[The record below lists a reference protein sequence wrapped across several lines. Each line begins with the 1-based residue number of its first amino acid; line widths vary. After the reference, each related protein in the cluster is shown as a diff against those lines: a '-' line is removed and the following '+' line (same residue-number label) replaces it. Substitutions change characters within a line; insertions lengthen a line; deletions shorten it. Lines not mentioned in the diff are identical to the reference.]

1 MTNLDLYAKIEPY
14 LDLEEATY
22 TLHKEFMRFIMENS
36 LDNILDI
43 GCGRGYFLENL
54 RINGLNYLGI
64 DNSLEQIK
72 VCKDKSLNAE
82 NLELKKID
90 QIFDCTV
97 AIFDVVNFVEK
108 QKIEEFFKNIY
119 SLLNKNGYFLFDINT
134 LFAFE
139 NIAQGSINIDL
150 EDSFIAIN
158 SDFIDSKLI
167 TNFFLF
173 EKEEDNK
180 FVKNEGLISQ
190 EYYKTNY
197 LEKILKN
204 VGFEIV
210 EKRDLFLYT
219 NNKADKKMFICK
231 KI

>member
-1 MTNLDLYAKIEPY
+1 MKNLDLYAKIEPY

-36 LDNILDI
+36 LDNLLDI

>member
-22 TLHKEFMRFIMENS
+22 TLHKELMRFIMENS

-82 NLELKKID
+82 NLELKEID
-90 QIFDCTV
+90 QIFDCAV

-108 QKIEEFFKNIY
+108 QKVEKFFKNIY

>member
-36 LDNILDI
+36 LDNLLDI

>member
-1 MTNLDLYAKIEPY
+1 MKNLDLYAKIEPY

-108 QKIEEFFKNIY
+108 QKVEKFFKNIY

>member
-36 LDNILDI
+36 LDNLLDI

-108 QKIEEFFKNIY
+108 QKVEKFFKNIY

>member
-1 MTNLDLYAKIEPY
+1 MKNLDLYAKIEPY

-36 LDNILDI
+36 LDNLLDI

-108 QKIEEFFKNIY
+108 QKVEKFFKNIY

>member
-1 MTNLDLYAKIEPY
+1 MKNLDLYAKIEPY

>member
-108 QKIEEFFKNIY
+108 QKVEKFFKNIY

>member
-1 MTNLDLYAKIEPY
+1 M
-14 LDLEEATY
+14 
-22 TLHKEFMRFIMENS
+22 
-36 LDNILDI
+36 DI
-43 GCGRGYFLENL
+43 
-54 RINGLNYLGI
+54 
-64 DNSLEQIK
+64 
-72 VCKDKSLNAE
+72 
-82 NLELKKID
+82 
-90 QIFDCTV
+90 
-97 AIFDVVNFVEK
+97 
-108 QKIEEFFKNIY
+108 
-119 SLLNKNGYFLFDINT
+119 FLFDINT